1 MTAVIR
7 PKENICLICGAV
19 STGRKHIRAEKA
31 GIEFKVEVPLCD
43 DHKGLPD
50 QDLLKAVEIS
60 LEKYAERVHQEQQ
73 QPPKGSVDLD
83 DLTPDEIKQVG
94 SKFRNAP
101 CLVCDNPRHTE
112 IRKIP
117 YNGKIAII
125 PLCSECSVCGNKIL
139 TQSLE
144 FLNAA
149 YTTRPSRQHT
159 IRE

>member
-31 GIEFKVEVPLCD
+31 GNEFQVEVPLCNN
-43 DHKGLPD
+43 HKDLPD
-50 QDLLKAVEIS
+50 QDLLRAVELS
-60 LEKYAERVHQEQQ
+60 LEKYADQVHQEQHSA
-73 QPPKGSVDLD
+73 GLDLD
-83 DLTPDEIKQVG
+83 DLTLDEVRSVG
-94 SKFRNAP
+94 RKFRNAP
-101 CLVCDNPRHTE
+101 CVVCDNPKHTE

-117 YNGKIAII
+117 YNGKIAIL
-125 PLCSECSVCGNKIL
+125 PLCSECSVAGNKIL

-149 YTTRPSRQHT
+149 YQTRPSRELVSH
-159 IRE
+159 